1 MRGFRALVDLFGDVN
16 AERFITLTIREPQDY
31 TKWRENMY
39 KNEVFIL
46 LLNAHEQQEN
56 DFVSRWT

>member
-1 MRGFRALVDLFGDVN
+1 MPSVLLRLLFVS
-16 AERFITLTIREPQDY
+16 RRTIRSGA
-31 TKWRENMY
+31 KICIRM
-39 KNEVFIL
+39 KVFIL